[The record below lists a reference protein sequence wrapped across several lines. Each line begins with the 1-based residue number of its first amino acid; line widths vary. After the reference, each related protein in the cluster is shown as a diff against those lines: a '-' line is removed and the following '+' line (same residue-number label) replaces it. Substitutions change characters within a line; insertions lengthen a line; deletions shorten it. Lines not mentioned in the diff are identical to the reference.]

1 MHEAADT
8 SKIGA
13 LLAKHSTEGD
23 LITLSGI
30 LGSGKTTLARGFI
43 EKAGIN
49 DPIPSP
55 TYTIVQSYNTS
66 LGDIIHIDAWRL
78 EGIDDAW
85 ELGLEDA
92 METSI
97 VLIEWP
103 EKIYPSLP
111 ENRLEIKLSILKNYR
126 VAKFYASNFW
136 EERIKMVISEYN
148 YKEPI

>member
-1 MHEAADT
+1 MFQTNIIMNEAADT

-43 EKAGIN
+43 EEAGIN

-85 ELGLEDA
+85 ELGMQSSWCEKSSNFQGPMVSPL
-92 METSI
+92 
-97 VLIEWP
+97 
-103 EKIYPSLP
+103 KIYGISLF
-111 ENRLEIKLSILKNYR
+111 L
-126 VAKFYASNFW
+126 VV
-136 EERIKMVISEYN
+136 RIFI
-148 YKEPI
+148 